1 MENNINKTSSDFSPD
16 NFVPF
21 AVTEEEKAWLSE
33 YREKYNAVFSSGKPV
48 TEEGLETIKELTS
61 QNTYVFLYAKYK
73 KAQKTIKIKA
83 SVAAFFALF
92 ATLIGTSIIEVI
104 FPVRGFIYACL
115 SCAAIVSATSS
126 AYASVKRKMYDKI
139 FSQVPKQEEL
149 TNTPNA
155 KAGEVLPPI
164 EEQPAP
170 KNTPFIT
177 AQEENIEESKPSS
190 ETPSHASQSVEAEQK
205 CDLLSPSY
213 LHPFAETAMEKENTS
228 NSVQS
233 NQKKIIV
240 SLSIVCAV
248 FLITTVAMSI
258 ATYTETQKAK
268 DLQAT
273 VKELKD
279 ENFELQKDIIHKDVE
294 IDDLTSKYNRTMKS
308 SDFLDKHFAFVASK
322 DDDCY
327 HKYSCFKFQYDIR
340 DGGYYQFYFIDDAE
354 SNGYLPCQYCH

>member
-1 MENNINKTSSDFSPD
+1 MKNNINKTSSDFSPD

-33 YREKYNAVFSSGKPV
+33 YREKYNAVFSNGKPV

-115 SCAAIVSATSS
+115 SCSAIVSATSS

-155 KAGEVLPPI
+155 QSEEVQPPAA
-164 EEQPAP
+164 EQSLLNNA
-170 KNTPFIT
+170 
-177 AQEENIEESKPSS
+177 AQEEDIEESKPSS
-190 ETPSHASQSVEAEQK
+190 ETPSPALQSVEAEQK

-248 FLITTVAMSI
+248 FLISTVAMSI
-258 ATYTETQKAK
+258 ATYTETQKAN

-279 ENFELQKDIIHKDVE
+279 ENFELQKDIIHKDGE
-294 IDDLTSKYNRTMKS
+294 IDDLTSKYNGAMKS